1 MLKIWQK
8 KQILNYKGKY
18 KEIMDIVQFGS
29 SVIEKKEPNDID
41 IAIFFEHISLKEQL
55 LKAQKIKIEMQKYS
69 PLMLHVKSFDFLSFF
84 DKGNFARE
92 GILFYGKSLLTN
104 DYFAK
109 TFRLLPRI
117 QIYYSFED
125 MAKKEKVRFHYMLK
139 GKKNNSGLLNKYS
152 GVLLKPGLIEI
163 KPEHEKIFLD
173 KIKEFSVSHFIKKVL
188 IEIKE

>member
-8 KQILNYKGKY
+8 KQILNYKEKY
-18 KEIMDIVQFGS
+18 KEIIDIVQFGS
-29 SVIEKKEPNDID
+29 SVIETKEPNDID
-41 IAIFFEHISLKEQL
+41 IAIFFEKIQIKEQL
-55 LKAQKIKIEMQKYS
+55 LVAQKIKTDMQKYS
-69 PLMLHVKSFDFLSFF
+69 KVILHVKSFDFYSFF

-109 TFRLLPRI
+109 TFRLIPRI
-117 QIYYSFED
+117 QIYYSFENLE
-125 MAKKEKVRFHYMLK
+125 KKEKVRFHYMLK
-139 GKKNNSGLLNKYS
+139 GKKNNSGLLNKYR

-163 KPEHEKIFLD
+163 NPEHEKVFLD
-173 KIKEFSVSHFIKKVL
+173 KIKEFSIRLFIKKVL